1 VHSHFSVLT
10 VANTFLAVLMAGTL
24 WRLSSLHLI
33 ACSNPALGRLGSAM
47 AFQY

>member
-1 VHSHFSVLT
+1 MHAHFSVLM

-24 WRLSSLHLI
+24 WRLSSLHLV
-33 ACSNPALGRLGSAM
+33 ASNNPTLSRLGAAM